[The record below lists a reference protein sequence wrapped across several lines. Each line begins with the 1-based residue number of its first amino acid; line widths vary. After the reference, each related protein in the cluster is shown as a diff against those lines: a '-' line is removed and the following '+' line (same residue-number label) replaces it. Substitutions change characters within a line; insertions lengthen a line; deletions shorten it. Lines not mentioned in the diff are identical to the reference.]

1 MSFWDTVFSQAD
13 LGETKDEWGD
23 AYDAVSPQ
31 LGTAGTLEQ
40 YGEGLLSG
48 DLGAGPYSAARS
60 MMVGTSMDTGAA
72 AGREATERA
81 FRFGGSQRMGDK
93 RSEAIRARMGG
104 EVQQGLINMVG
115 QGRKDAYGAF
125 QLGSGMRG
133 QVANVAGA
141 RATDGNK
148 MRNANMERQ
157 QAMISG
163 LVEGAAFMGGSAFL
177 GAGGG
182 GQNPLQGGGGSMS
195 PSYQPLQQ
203 QRGFMSQGF
212 GGNFAGGG
220 AGYGQSGGGFSNF
233 GQGGGAYSDGGML
246 GLGSGMAQSW
256 MGKGRGG
263 IGVTGGWGGFQP
275 NIQDQWQSGFGL
287 NNQYT
292 LGN

>member
-1 MSFWDTVFSQAD
+1 MSFWDTLFSKAD

-23 AYDAVSPQ
+23 AYGAVSPQ
-31 LGTAGTLEQ
+31 LGTAGMLEQ

-72 AGREATERA
+72 AGREATARA

-104 EVQQGLINMVG
+104 EVQQGLINMVT

-141 RATDGNK
+141 RATDVNK

-163 LVEGAAFMGGSAFL
+163 LIEGAAFIGGSAL
-177 GAGGG
+177 LAGGRG
-182 GQNPLQGGGGSMS
+182 GQIPGQNL
-195 PSYQPLQQ
+195 PSEATY
-203 QRGFMSQGF
+203 GTGDMG
-212 GGNFAGGG
+212 
-220 AGYGQSGGGFSNF
+220 GYGQWGYSTPPNPNLGASALGQGQGGFSNF
-233 GQGGGAYSDGGML
+233 GQGGGGLLNRLPQMSEYEKWRQQAMGDGGNWYN
-246 GLGSGMAQSW
+246 SASSKYNSW
-256 MGKGRGG
+256 DWPRPG
-263 IGVTGGWGGFQP
+263 
-275 NIQDQWQSGFGL
+275 
-287 NNQYT
+287 
-292 LGN
+292 

>member
-1 MSFWDTVFSQAD
+1 MSFWDQVFSRAD

-23 AYDAVSPQ
+23 AYGAVSPQ
-31 LGTAGTLEQ
+31 LGTASRLEQ
-40 YGEGLLSG
+40 YGKGLLSG
-48 DLGAGPYSAARS
+48 NLGAGPYSAARS

-104 EVQQGLINMVG
+104 EVQQGLINLVG

-141 RATDGNK
+141 RATDVNK

-157 QAMISG
+157 QAMLSG
-163 LVEGAAFMGGSAFL
+163 LIEGAAFMGGSAL
-177 GAGGG
+177 LARG

-212 GGNFAGGG
+212 AGNFAGGS
-220 AGYGQSGGGFSNF
+220 AGYGQSGVGLLNKGTLGGLPQLSPYEQWKQQAMS
-233 GQGGGAYSDGGML
+233 GMPQAMGGG
-246 GLGSGMAQSW
+246 
-256 MGKGRGG
+256 
-263 IGVTGGWGGFQP
+263 
-275 NIQDQWQSGFGL
+275 DQGDW
-287 NNQYT
+287 YT
-292 LGN
+292 SLSNKTNTWDWN